1 MSGSSDLLRVV
12 RQAAVNAARQHST
25 VLDLGTV
32 LELDDLEDGLVVDVD
47 GLTTPATDCLR
58 LEARPIEP
66 GDRVLVLREK
76 EQIVVIGAVDVG
88 APTWPGAAH
97 AGPTAP
103 ADPVEGDL
111 WVNTTTGELFVYY
124 DGDWVEVGPSG
135 PTGPQGPT
143 GPAGA
148 TGATGAPGANG
159 TSVLSGSGAPASGT
173 GSNGDFY
180 IDTATSTIYGP
191 KVGGAWG
198 PGTSLIGPATG
209 SAGGDLA
216 GTYPNPTLATV
227 GTAGTYTKVTTDT
240 KGRVTSG
247 TTLSST
253 DLGSVLTSTAPS
265 AINGSGGPGGGLVG
279 VATTAARAD
288 HQHEFPAAL
297 LNLTYYNN
305 FEYGTIEHFLSVGT
319 ALSASTY
326 NHNVYQQ
333 QSIVRWSANATGNWT
348 INLRGSASVSL
359 NAMLTTGNAITVMY
373 VVPMTTA
380 YYMSAFQVDGA
391 AQTILWQGGTAVTS
405 GNANSTDVYALTVFK
420 TGNNAWSVIGAR
432 TRFA

>member
-1 MSGSSDLLRVV
+1 MNDPMRDLLRIIHQQGE
-12 RQAAVNAARQHST
+12 RAAAMST
-25 VLDLGTV
+25 AVMEIGTV
-32 LELDDLEDGLVVDVD
+32 VEVDDPVDGLVVDFD
-47 GLTTPATDCLR
+47 NTTTPASDCICLNT
-58 LEARPIEP
+58 IDGIMV
-66 GDRVLVLREK
+66 GDRVVGMYQN
-76 EQIVVIGAVDVG
+76 EQWVILGAVGDPAG
-88 APTWPGAAH
+88 TSAGSGP
-97 AGPTAP
+97 AGPAGP
-103 ADPVEGDL
+103 A
-111 WVNTTTGELFVYY
+111 
-124 DGDWVEVGPSG
+124 
-135 PTGPQGPT
+135 GPT
-143 GPAGA
+143 GPAGVN
-148 TGATGAPGANG
+148 GA
-159 TSVLSGSGAPASGT
+159 SVLNGSGAPTSGT

-180 IDTATSTIYGP
+180 IDTAASTIYGP
-191 KVGGAWG
+191 KASGVWG

-247 TTLSST
+247 TTLAST
-253 DLGSVLTSTAPS
+253 DLGAVLTSTAPTAMS
-265 AINGSGGPGGGLVG
+265 GSGGPGGGVVG

-305 FEYGTIEHFLSVGT
+305 FEYGTVEHFLAVGT

-326 NHNVYQQ
+326 NHDVYQQ

-380 YYMSAFQVDGA
+380 YYMSQFQVDGA
-391 AQTILWQGGTAVTS
+391 AQTILWQNGTAVTS
-405 GNANSTDVYALTVFK
+405 GNANSTEVYSLTVFK
-420 TGNNAWSVIGAR
+420 TGNNTWSVIGAK